1 MSQNFVAKKMFQNL
15 GCLFSSSTSAT
26 FGGNFCRNKSCWF
39 GGYHTLPICEKKSAT
54 EYLKGFRI
62 SVGYIILI
70 STKNYRRKIFFRACF
85 LLSRTPS
92 RGRLFCILF
101 SLRIVYGLPFIWP
114 HRLMF
119 LAKGFFRNN
128 FSLPIYTHL
137 ENCYDMTII
146 LINVSTIIIEA
157 WEKHQKQHKCL
168 IQHPELINIIFDLQN
183 FLTSSPI
190 PSWDPKVLSLPDPI
204 SSRSKKKTICPLSY
218 HPQILWWPWQ
228 FALSSFARFALS

>member
-1 MSQNFVAKKMFQNL
+1 MSQKFVAKKMFPNR

-119 LAKGFFRNN
+119 LAKG
-128 FSLPIYTHL
+128 LV
-137 ENCYDMTII
+137 II
-146 LINVSTIIIEA
+146 LLA
-157 WEKHQKQHKCL
+157 
-168 IQHPELINIIFDLQN
+168 NIH
-183 FLTSSPI
+183 
-190 PSWDPKVLSLPDPI
+190 
-204 SSRSKKKTICPLSY
+204 SSRKLLWYDY
-218 HPQILWWPWQ
+218 HPNKR
-228 FALSSFARFALS
+228 FHDYHRGVGKASKTALGKGA